1 MFMLCYIMHQDVFT
15 YVTPVRNGHE
25 KMFKF
30 QHRHCVNIQNKVIRL
45 LNEFKFKDRRFQ
57 VLYSRNIS
65 TLVFVFKQIAWY
77 NGGQKFL
84 RNITMIKPTEQ

>member
-1 MFMLCYIMHQDVFT
+1 MTSINMFMLCYIMHQDVFT

-57 VLYSRNIS
+57 VLYQ
-65 TLVFVFKQIAWY
+65 LL
-77 NGGQKFL
+77 G
-84 RNITMIKPTEQ
+84 TMGAKVSQEYYDD

>member
-1 MFMLCYIMHQDVFT
+1 MHQT
-15 YVTPVRNGHE
+15 YSLMLLLYVMVMKKCSN
-25 KMFKF
+25 FN
-30 QHRHCVNIQNKVIRL
+30 RHCVNIQNKIIRL